1 MAKTI
6 PRSSI
11 LGFLIGVLPGAGATI
26 ASLAYGMERNYVN
39 DEEKQKFGKGSV
51 HGLSAPET
59 ANNAACS
66 GSFVPLLTLRYTW
79 QWNNSCNARSAIGFW
94 YSTWS

>member
-26 ASLAYGMERNYVN
+26 ASFLAYGMERNYVN
-39 DEEKQKFGKGSV
+39 DKKKQQDQ
-51 HGLSAPET
+51 
-59 ANNAACS
+59 
-66 GSFVPLLTLRYTW
+66 LLLEVKKK
-79 QWNNSCNARSAIGFW
+79 I
-94 YSTWS
+94 